1 VGGRWIESVGVEL
14 VVKVEADKG
23 GDQRKRRKMIYIVV
37 A

>member
-14 VVKVEADKG
+14 VVKVEADEG
-23 GDQRKRRKMIYIVV
+23 GDQRKRRKMIYIAV